1 MLLRSPPTH
10 THTGTGANL
19 KGADLYTNLNMYF
32 SAHLEGVFQGAIA
45 LSDDALLKYYTDEW
59 SRYTTGAQ
67 YVNRLFTY
75 LNRHWIKREKDEGRK
90 HIYPVYTLALV
101 SWRDHMFRH
110 VQKMAGS
117 SRNRLTEAVL
127 NLIERQRNGELV
139 DTTLVQRVV
148 DSLVSLGIDE
158 NDTNRTNLDVYLAAF
173 QQPFVEATRVYYTRE
188 SEAFLASN
196 SVTDYM
202 TKADARLKEEEDRVD
217 MYLHPSSRKEVRPTA
232 SLPFF

>member
-1 MLLRSPPTH
+1 M
-10 THTGTGANL
+10 
-19 KGADLYTNLNMYF
+19 GADLYHNLSNYF
-32 SAHLEGVFQGAIA
+32 TSHLKGVRASAET

-101 SWRDHMFRH
+101 SWRDNMFNH
-110 VQKMAGS
+110 VQNLAGPGKA
-117 SRNRLTEAVL
+117 RLTSAVL

-148 DSLVSLGIDE
+148 ESLVSLGIDE
-158 NDTNRTNLDVYLAAF
+158 GDTNRTNLEVYKTAF
-173 QQPFVEATRVYYTRE
+173 QQPFVEATRVYYTTE

-217 MYLHPSSRKEVRPTA
+217 MYLHISTRKEVSP
-232 SLPFF
+232 SNIVLSQ